1 MTERPGPDQPGDR
14 HRDRRFGI
22 VPGEDEHDPTGVRV
36 ILSSLGDPGPMPHD
50 LVQRISAS
58 LAQEHARRAQDTG
71 LATVHSLTDA
81 TPRRTTFGQRL
92 PSIAIAASIV
102 VLAGAVVLGVL
113 TMYGGSNDFAGGDSG
128 AMMASSDAADESGA
142 MDGSL
147 DSTEEAAPEAAAP
160 SRQGSDTGGGAKV
173 QVLLFATGR
182 DLSDANFEAEADPM
196 QMITSSVWD
205 QAAEEL
211 LASSTVGTSAG
222 AADCLMT
229 IVDAPQAEVAA
240 RIAMIDSVSYSGT
253 PAALILVTDDLPS
266 DDADQATGSAGP
278 MTAYVV
284 PLDCRREHAVTLREP
299 VHVG

>member
-142 MDGSL
+142 MDWQSGQHRGSRARGC
-147 DSTEEAAPEAAAP
+147 SAVAPGIGYG
-160 SRQGSDTGGGAKV
+160 RGGRGS
-173 QVLLFATGR
+173 
-182 DLSDANFEAEADPM
+182 
-196 QMITSSVWD
+196 
-205 QAAEEL
+205 
-211 LASSTVGTSAG
+211 G
-222 AADCLMT
+222 AALRD
-229 IVDAPQAEVAA
+229 
-240 RIAMIDSVSYSGT
+240 R
-253 PAALILVTDDLPS
+253 
-266 DDADQATGSAGP
+266 TG
-278 MTAYVV
+278 
-284 PLDCRREHAVTLREP
+284 PLRRQLR
-299 VHVG
+299 G